1 MDANAKIGL
10 MREEVS
16 RNGRLMIALLEEC
29 EMEVMNE
36 RDICQGTITRQNRR
50 KEVEKSAIDLII
62 ASYEASSWF
71 SEMKIDE
78 IGEYR
83 IRNKNDSDHN
93 TIIAN
98 IKMGKLRKDNIDQ
111 VTDWNFKAPEEKWEE
126 FRNELG
132 KSLTR
137 AKGIMED
144 KEIDMTERYV
154 SWEKLIYKAA
164 MKTIGKTTF
173 RNKGIE
179 RPSENLKQLRKERGE
194 CKKDFEREADQ
205 DQKGEKLKKYREKQ
219 NEIKNLIEEEE
230 KERVMKRFKKMES
243 KANKGG
249 FWRERRLL
257 NKEETSNW
265 QTTKD
270 PEGKRILDPRGNK
283 ENIARYYEDL

>member
-126 FRNELG
+126 LG
-132 KSLTR
+132 Y
-137 AKGIMED
+137 GQ
-144 KEIDMTERYV
+144 
-154 SWEKLIYKAA
+154 
-164 MKTIGKTTF
+164 
-173 RNKGIE
+173 
-179 RPSENLKQLRKERGE
+179 P
-194 CKKDFEREADQ
+194 
-205 DQKGEKLKKYREKQ
+205 
-219 NEIKNLIEEEE
+219 
-230 KERVMKRFKKMES
+230 
-243 KANKGG
+243 
-249 FWRERRLL
+249 
-257 NKEETSNW
+257 
-265 QTTKD
+265 
-270 PEGKRILDPRGNK
+270 
-283 ENIARYYEDL
+283 